1 MSKEQEYYEEIER
14 RVREV
19 YQQAYEEVS
28 EKCERYFDLFTEQDR
43 IWRRRLANREVTR
56 EQYQEWYRNKVFVG
70 ERWKAVRDSMAETLV
85 NADNVARSIITGY
98 IPEAYAYGMNLAAYQ
113 IEQLVGLSS
122 SFTLY
127 NAEAVEILIRDY
139 PSLLPQ
145 LQPES
150 ETARAIREGRAF
162 AWNQQHITSAITQ
175 GIIQGEAL
183 PRIAERLQNVVGM
196 DERAAQ
202 RNARTAMT
210 AARNAGHLASY
221 QRAERMGIQL
231 DEMWLAIPDERT
243 RHSHR
248 LMNGV
253 RVPVGEPFVLE
264 DGVRLR
270 FPADPNGTSSD
281 VNVNVGS
288 YIYNCRCRIIGV
300 PRGMPLD
307 MNDIQPEHIGNMTYE
322 EWLNDRTGGR
332 SNGRSNS
339 QSRRRQSRRN
349 TQSQRRADTRSS

>member
-1 MSKEQEYYEEIER
+1 MTKEQEYYEEIER

-19 YQQAYEEVS
+19 YEQAYEEVS
-28 EKCERYFDLFTEQDR
+28 EKCSRYFERFQAQDVVM
-43 IWRRRLANREVTR
+43 RRRLEAKEITAEEYATWR
-56 EQYQEWYRNKVFVG
+56 RNKMLIG
-70 ERWKAVRDSMAETLV
+70 DRWNAVRDSMAETLV

-113 IEQLVGLSS
+113 IDQLVGLSS
-122 SFTLY
+122 FSIY
-127 NAEAVEILIRDY
+127 NAQAVEELIRDF

-145 LQPES
+145 LNPES
-150 ETARAIREGRAF
+150 ETARAIREGRAM

-183 PRIAERLQNVVGM
+183 PSVAARLQNVVGM

-221 QRAERMGIQL
+221 ERAERMGIQL
-231 DEMWLAIPDERT
+231 EEMWVSIPDERT

-253 RVPVGEPFVLE
+253 RVPVGEPFELE

-270 FPADPNGTSSD
+270 FPADPNGTSSN

-300 PRGMPLD
+300 PRGMELD
-307 MNDIQPEHIGNMTYE
+307 PNDIQPEHIGNMTYE

-332 SNGRSNS
+332 RNERNS
-339 QSRRRQSRRN
+339 QPRRRQSRRN
-349 TQSQRRADTRSS
+349 TQS